1 MLAKN
6 IFRGQRHLVRMFS
19 PAALAARQQRTPIAE
34 KLKTDMVIMA
44 EGFVF
49 ELERRGYLQM
59 GPWVPIAVVEEPEVV
74 KQLHRETVRSGTDVI
89 LACTYYAHEEKL
101 RLIGRSETIED
112 LNRKAIQIAHEI
124 NAEFDNRCYIAGN
137 ISNSNV
143 YDANAPG
150 NEERVRKIFR
160 DQIEQAKDEGV
171 EFILGETFSWY
182 GEALLANDEIIKAG
196 LPSIINIALPYK
208 SLYGYDKTHE
218 GYTLTEIFLA
228 LESAGACCV
237 GLNCWRGPDQ
247 TIPLLLEARDAGVK
261 IPLSAIPMIY
271 RTTEEHPTVWTLTTK
286 SETHFK
292 ELEGHLATRVHMK
305 KFTEDCQK
313 SNQINLIGVC
323 CGGWVHH
330 VREMAEALGRTV
342 PASRFS
348 PDMDKH
354 FMLGSDETLSKSNQL
369 EGLGGNP

>member
-1 MLAKN
+1 MLLKH
-6 IFRGQRHLVRMFS
+6 IFRAQRK
-19 PAALAARQQRTPIAE
+19 AARKISTAAISARQQRSPIGE
-34 KLKTDMVIMA
+34 KLKTDMVILA

-59 GPWVPIAVVEEPEVV
+59 GPWVPIAVIEEPEVV
-74 KQLHRETVRSGTDVI
+74 KQMHRETVRSGTDVI

-112 LNRKAIQIAHEI
+112 LNRKAIHLAHEV

-137 ISNSNV
+137 ISNTNV
-143 YDANAPG
+143 FEPDTPG
-150 NEERVRKIFR
+150 NEERVRKMFR
-160 DQIEQAKDEGV
+160 EQIQWAKEEGV
-171 EFILGETFSWY
+171 EFILGETFSWLE
-182 GEALLANDEIIKAG
+182 EARLANDEIVKAG
-196 LPSIINIALPYK
+196 LPSIINLAVAHNSKHGKDKLHDGYSVPEAL
-208 SLYGYDKTHE
+208 
-218 GYTLTEIFLA
+218 LA
-228 LESAGACCV
+228 LEEAGACCV
-237 GLNCWRGPDQ
+237 GLNCWRGPDT
-247 TIPLLLEARDAGVK
+247 TIPLLLEAQRAGVK

-271 RTTEEHPTVWTLTTK
+271 RTSTEHPTIWNLTTK

-305 KFTEDCQK
+305 KFTEDCK
-313 SNQINLIGVC
+313 ESNQINLIGVC

-330 VREMAEALGRTV
+330 VREIAETLGRTA

-354 FMLGSDETLSKSNQL
+354 FLLGCDETLSTTNLLASV
-369 EGLGGNP
+369 GGNP